1 MSQAPFVVQPQLTAI
16 ALTYRNQRLIADDVL
31 PRVPVDSDVFKYSLF
46 NMADGFTVPDSRVGR
61 KSAVNQIDWTATEQ
75 TAATQDFALEDPIP
89 MADIRRA
96 QAARAV
102 AGVMPIDP
110 EARSTLLLTDLIAL
124 GREVRTAN
132 LVFNANSYAT
142 ANKTTLTGTSQWSD
156 PSSDPVNAILTAA
169 DSMIVRPNVMVMGRA
184 VWTKLRQHPKVVA
197 AVFAMGGN
205 AASGGVVSLQ
215 AVADLLELD
224 RILVG
229 EGFVNTARKGQ
240 SPNMVRVWG
249 KHASLMYQAPVLQS
263 AEGTMTF
270 GFTGQWLG
278 RVAGTRQDP
287 NVGIEGGVIVRVG
300 ERLKELVVA
309 NDVGYFFQN
318 AVA

>member
-1 MSQAPFVVQPQLTAI
+1 MSQAPFVVQPHLTAI
-16 ALTYRNQRLIADDVL
+16 ALTYRNQRLIADAVL
-31 PRVPVDSDVFKYSLF
+31 PRVPVDSDIFKWSLF
-46 NMADGFTVPDSRVGR
+46 TLADGFTVPDSRVGR

-75 TAATQDFALEDPIP
+75 TAATQDYGLEDPIP

-96 QAARAV
+96 QSAQRV

-132 LVFNANSYAT
+132 LVFNAASYAT
-142 ANKTTLTGTSQWSD
+142 ANKTTLSGTSQWSD
-156 PSSDPVNAILTAA
+156 PTSDPVNAILTAA
-169 DSMIVRPNVMVMGRA
+169 DSMIIRPNKMVLGRA

-224 RILVG
+224 EILVG

-240 SPNMVRVWG
+240 TSSMARVWG
-249 KHASLMYQAPVLQS
+249 KHASLMYQAPVLNS
-263 AEGTMTF
+263 SEGTLTF

-278 RVAGTRQDP
+278 KVAGTRQDP
-287 NVGIEGGVIVRVG
+287 NIGLEGGTVVRVG